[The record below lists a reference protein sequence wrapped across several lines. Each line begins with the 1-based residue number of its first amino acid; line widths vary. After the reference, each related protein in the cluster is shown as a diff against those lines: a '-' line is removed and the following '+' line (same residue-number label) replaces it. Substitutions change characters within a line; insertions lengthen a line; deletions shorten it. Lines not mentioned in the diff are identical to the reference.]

1 MKLDKYIGQSGFT
14 SRRKAWTLIDEKRIT
29 VNGKVANFSTKV
41 NEGDT
46 ILIDGVNLVQKE
58 FVATYI
64 AYHKPKGIECTTEKI
79 AGNIIDAIGH
89 PQTIY
94 PIGRL
99 DKASEGLIL
108 LTNQA
113 ALINQIA
120 NSAFGHEKEY
130 IVTLN
135 LPVRKQFLREISE
148 GVELD
153 GVLTRPCKV
162 KTIPNTKRLFS
173 IVLTQGL
180 NRQIRRM
187 CALLD
192 YQVVRLQ
199 RIRVMHIE
207 LGNLKSGEWRDLTQA
222 ELDKL
227 FAEVG
232 FKQA

>member
-1 MKLDKYIGQSGFT
+1 M
-14 SRRKAWTLIDEKRIT
+14 
-29 VNGKVANFSTKV
+29 
-41 NEGDT
+41 
-46 ILIDGVNLVQKE
+46 
-58 FVATYI
+58 
-64 AYHKPKGIECTTEKI
+64 
-79 AGNIIDAIGH
+79 
-89 PQTIY
+89 
-94 PIGRL
+94 
-99 DKASEGLIL
+99 
-108 LTNQA
+108 TNQA